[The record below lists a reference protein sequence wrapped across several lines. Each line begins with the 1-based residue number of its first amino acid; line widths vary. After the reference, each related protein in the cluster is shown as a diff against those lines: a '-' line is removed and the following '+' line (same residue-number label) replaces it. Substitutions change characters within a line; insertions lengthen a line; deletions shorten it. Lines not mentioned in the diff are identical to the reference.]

1 MPQSRELQAAQVLP
15 ADAVRRA
22 AEARLAKLRAGSR
35 PQEVAGAKAALKA
48 AQAALTRLQR
58 GNRPEEIQ
66 RPQAA
71 LQVEQ
76 EELAKLR
83 AGPRPQE
90 IAQAEAAVREAQSDA
105 EAAAKEV
112 ERVGALFTDGL
123 ASGKDRERAGADR
136 TAAQA
141 HLATAQEQVK
151 LLREGTRAEEIRA
164 QEAKVRAA
172 EADLKLAQ
180 AGARQEELDA
190 QQAKVEEAQQALQLL
205 ESGSRPEEIREAEA
219 DLHAAEATL
228 TQAKAGHWQ
237 VTATGLTAQAARSK
251 SGQAA
256 AELASAQVA
265 LGKAQVVCPVTGV
278 VGDVFANR
286 GEVVDP
292 AAPLFEGVNVDA
304 LRVVSQAPTRYQA
317 QLRLGLAATVTLPHL
332 PGVSFRTTVST
343 IGALNN
349 TDTGL
354 VPLELLVP
362 NGSHELKEG
371 RAADVSLVLTAH
383 EQALQVPLA
392 AVFGRAGESFVYVV
406 DSESQVHERRVEL
419 GVERDEKA
427 HQRAS

>member
-172 EADLKLAQ
+172 EADLKLA
-180 AGARQEELDA
+180 
-190 QQAKVEEAQQALQLL
+190 
-205 ESGSRPEEIREAEA
+205 
-219 DLHAAEATL
+219 
-228 TQAKAGHWQ
+228 
-237 VTATGLTAQAARSK
+237 
-251 SGQAA
+251 
-256 AELASAQVA
+256 
-265 LGKAQVVCPVTGV
+265 
-278 VGDVFANR
+278 
-286 GEVVDP
+286 
-292 AAPLFEGVNVDA
+292 
-304 LRVVSQAPTRYQA
+304 
-317 QLRLGLAATVTLPHL
+317 LAATVTLPHL